1 MRRLTMGQIPALA
14 ILALLALVAAGCEGR
29 TINQIKAEPN
39 RYANHDV
46 AIAGNVVQSYSV
58 LGRGAYEIDDGT
70 GRLWI
75 VSERGVPRKGARVV
89 ARGKIRDAFDLG
101 SIIKLPEAVSSGMV
115 MIEDSHKAKD

>member
-1 MRRLTMGQIPALA
+1 MRRLTMGRIPALA
-14 ILALLALVAAGCEGR
+14 LLAVLCFVAAGCER
-29 TINQIKAEPN
+29 KTINQIKAEPE

-58 LGRGAYEIDDGT
+58 LGRGAYEVDDGT

-89 ARGKIRDAFDLG
+89 SRGKIRDAFDLG
-101 SIIKLPEAVSSGMV
+101 SIVKLPEGVSSGLV
-115 MIEDSHKAKD
+115 MIEDSHKAD